1 MPIINKEKVMKKDEI
16 RYLNLLAKE
25 FPSVSA
31 AATEIINLSA
41 ILSLP
46 KGTEHFITDI
56 HGEYEQFNHIL
67 RNGSGA
73 IRRKLEE
80 EFGPDIRQSEKKELA
95 ALIYYPRRKLEQI
108 EAREKN
114 ITEWYQI
121 TLYRLIRMCKAVS
134 KKYTKS
140 KVRKA
145 MVPEFAYVMEELI
158 TCNMEVSEQE
168 TYFSAIIQSVIEIER
183 ASELIVAFCDLIR
196 RLVVDH
202 LHVVGDIFDR
212 GPYPHL
218 IMDALMNHHSMDIQW
233 GNHDILW
240 MGAAAGS
247 VECMANVVRIQARY
261 GNLDIL
267 EEAYG
272 INLVPLAKL
281 AMEVYAEDSCSL
293 FKVKYRENEYD
304 IKDAVLDSK
313 IQKAI
318 TVIQFKLEGQL
329 IKRRPE
335 FKMEDRLLLDHVDIK
350 KGSITVD
357 GKTYELLD
365 TFFPTIDWSDPYKLT
380 EEEESVVNRLRTA
393 FKNSERLQ
401 RHIKF
406 LYANGNLYKIFNGN
420 LLYHG
425 CVPLDENGKCREID
439 VFGKTVKGREL
450 FDLLET
456 YVRKGYYST
465 DKEEKKKGEDIL
477 WYLWL
482 GPDSPVY
489 GKRKMATIERCL
501 IKDKEPHKEKKDS
514 YYSLL
519 ENEEVVNGILEE
531 FGLDPTEAHIV
542 NGHVPVEAKSG
553 ESPIKCGG
561 KLLIIDGGFSK
572 AYQDKTGIA
581 GYTLVYNSHG
591 MLIAA
596 HEPIESI
603 EKAISDGTDIMSHR
617 KVVSRTEERKTV
629 RNTDIGKKLIATV
642 EDLKKLLRAYR
653 SGEIADR

>member
-1 MPIINKEKVMKKDEI
+1 MKRDEL
-16 RYLNLLAKE
+16 RYLKVLAQE
-25 FPSVSA
+25 YPTVSS

-56 HGEYEQFNHIL
+56 HGEYDQFTHIL

-80 EFGPDIRQSEKKELA
+80 EFGPDIRENDKRELA
-95 ALIYYPRRKLEQI
+95 ALIYYPEQKLRQI
-108 EAREKN
+108 RSKEKD
-114 ITEWYQI
+114 IDEWYQVTI
-121 TLYRLIRMCKAVS
+121 YRLIRICKAAAS
-134 KKYTKS
+134 KYTRS

-145 MVPEFAYVMEELI
+145 MAPEFSYVMEELI
-158 TCNMEVSEQE
+158 MGHPDMEDQE
-168 TYFSAIIQSVIEIER
+168 AYFNEIILSVIETGR
-183 ASELIVAFCDLIR
+183 SSELITAFCNLIR

-218 IMDALMNHHSMDIQW
+218 IMDALMNHHSLDIQW

-247 VECMANVVRIQARY
+247 VECMANVIRISARY
-261 GNLDIL
+261 GNLNIL

-281 AMEVYAEDSCSL
+281 AMEVYADDPCEL
-293 FKVKYRENEYD
+293 FKVKYREDSYD
-304 IKDAVLDSK
+304 VKDAVLDGK

-335 FKMEDRLLLDHVDIK
+335 FMMDDRLLLDKIDPK
-350 KGSITVD
+350 KGTVIVE
-357 GKTYELLD
+357 GKEYKMLD
-365 TFFPTIDWSDPYKLT
+365 TNFPTIDWKDPYKLT
-380 EEEESVVNRLRTA
+380 SEEENVVNRLRAA
-393 FKNSERLQ
+393 FRNSERLQ
-401 RHIKF
+401 RHIRF
-406 LYANGNLYKIFNGN
+406 LYSKGSMYKVFNGN

-425 CVPLDENGKCREID
+425 CVLVKPDGGCRTVS
-439 VFGKTVKGREL
+439 VFGKKVRGKEH
-450 FDLLET
+450 FDLLEV
-456 YVRKGYYST
+456 YVRKGYYSV
-465 DKEEKKKGEDIL
+465 DKKEKQRGQDIM
-477 WYLWL
+477 WYMWL
-482 GPDSPVY
+482 GEYSPVF
-489 GKRKMATIERCL
+489 GKKKMATFERLFIED
-501 IKDKEPHKEKKDS
+501 KSTHKEPKDP

-519 ENEEVVNGILEE
+519 NDEEIVNKVLVE
-531 FGLDPTEAHIV
+531 FGLDPETGHIV
-542 NGHVPVEAKSG
+542 NGHVPVEAKAG
-553 ESPIKCGG
+553 ESPIKCNG

-572 AYQDKTGIA
+572 AYQGKTGIA
-581 GYTLVYNSHG
+581 GYTLIYNSHG

-603 EKAISDGTDIMSHR
+603 EKAITDGTDIHSHI
-617 KVVSRTEERKTV
+617 KLVNHVISRKTV
-629 RNTDIGKKLIATV
+629 RDTDHGRDLKENID
-642 EDLKKLLRAYR
+642 DLKKLLKAYR
-653 SGEIADR
+653 SGIIAER